1 MTYKPNPVDLSEI
14 KLNAELSED
23 VEKISCHIH
32 EVWAK
37 NRIENGWGYDK
48 VDESHP
54 CLIKYEDLPE
64 TEKDLDR
71 ATVTQTIKMLLYL
84 GYEIKKGNENDV

>member
-14 KLNAELSED
+14 KLDAELSED

-37 NRIENGWGYDK
+37 NRIENGWEYDNA
-48 VDESHP
+48 DENHP

-64 TEKDLDR
+64 AEKNLDR
-71 ATVTQTIKMLLYL
+71 ATVTQTIKMLLHL
-84 GYEIKKGNENDV
+84 GYEIRKGHKKNV